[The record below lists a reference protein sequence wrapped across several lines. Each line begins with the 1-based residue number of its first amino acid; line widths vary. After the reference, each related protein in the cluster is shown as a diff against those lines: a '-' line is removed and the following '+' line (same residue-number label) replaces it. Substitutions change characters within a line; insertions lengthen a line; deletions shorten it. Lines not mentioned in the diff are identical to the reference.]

1 MVIAAIILILTYIGI
16 IFTRL
21 PHTNFDRPAAALTG
35 ALLMILF
42 RVLTFQQAISAIN
55 FETLALLLGMML
67 LLVVLQQADFF
78 NIVASRSVSIART
91 PWQLLIL
98 IVAVT
103 GLSSAFLVNDVVVL
117 IFTPIII
124 HTCRLLKIN
133 PVPYLLAEAMASNI
147 GSTAT
152 IVGNPQNMLIG
163 TTSGIS
169 FIHFIK
175 YLAPVS
181 LVSSVILI
189 TVIYLFYRKQMSSS
203 FSITREDTYGFS
215 VISGQPAAAD
225 RKRLLTTVLPILALT
240 IAALFLSSV
249 FKLSIPV
256 IALVG
261 GVAAIVLSG
270 IRPSK
275 LIRSV
280 DWALLLFF
288 AGLFIVIGGASQ
300 SGLLDMFMGNLRIQ
314 ADAAGIFY
322 MQTFSV
328 LISQIVSNVPL
339 TMLVIPMIQNVP
351 GDVLWISLAAGA
363 TLGGNATIL
372 GSIANII
379 VIEQA
384 YRHDVKINWWEFSK
398 TGLVVTSLTVAA
410 SIGILIL
417 ELNLGILK

>member
-1 MVIAAIILILTYIGI
+1 
-16 IFTRL
+16 
-21 PHTNFDRPAAALTG
+21 
-35 ALLMILF
+35 LLMILF

-133 PVPYLLAEAMASNI
+133 PVPYLLAEAMVSNI